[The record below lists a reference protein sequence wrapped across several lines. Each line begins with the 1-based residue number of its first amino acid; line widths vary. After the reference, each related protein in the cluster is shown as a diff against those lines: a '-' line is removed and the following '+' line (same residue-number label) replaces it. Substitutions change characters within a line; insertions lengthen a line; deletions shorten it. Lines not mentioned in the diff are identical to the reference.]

1 MVDVTSLRTPEKKK
15 KKRRRPRRGAKVA
28 SRRMALQVQVCN
40 LDIEGPCVHRVH
52 VDMRVS
58 CYFSS
63 IAFSG
68 ETQSAVKTSTFSGRI
83 RAHIPYGANLRNRLF
98 TILSRSF
105 PHVPMPVSSL
115 SLARPALV
123 PPTRSQHGVRRTR

>member
-1 MVDVTSLRTPEKKK
+1 MILGPYCREFALAPLPPRFPLNAYTDMVDVTSLRTPEKKK

-68 ETQSAVKTSTFSGRI
+68 ETQSAVKTSTFCWRI
-83 RAHIPYGANLRNRLF
+83 RAPSLF
-98 TILSRSF
+98 CGL
-105 PHVPMPVSSL
+105 
-115 SLARPALV
+115 PAL
-123 PPTRSQHGVRRTR
+123 P